1 MRGRLNTRAM
11 WAIVRRD
18 LRMLVASKPTL
29 IPMVLLPL
37 VVFAGLPLLAGL
49 APEAINLPV
58 ADLDRLTGS
67 LPAGVEAALPPDAGG
82 QLTVVLLA
90 YLLAP
95 VVLIVPVTLAVI
107 TAAGAIAGERERG
120 TLETLLLTPVSDRE
134 LFVAKTAGAWLPAV
148 ALTIVGAVAYQVIA
162 SLALADLGVRVFP
175 NLLWTLL
182 VLWVAPALAA
192 AALAAVVMVSA
203 RARTL
208 QDAMQVGGVL
218 ILPLVAVAVG
228 QATGTLALGATTV
241 TATGAV
247 MWLVA
252 AVLLRAGARSLRR
265 DRLATQ
271 L

>member
-1 MRGRLNTRAM
+1 MTSKLNIRAM

-18 LRMLVASKPTL
+18 LRMLAGSKPTV

-37 VVFAGLPLLAGL
+37 VIFAGLPVLAGL
-49 APEAINLPV
+49 APDAINLPV
-58 ADLDRLTGS
+58 GDLDRLTGA
-67 LPAGVEAALPPDAGG
+67 LPAELEAALPADADGR
-82 QLTVVLLA
+82 LTVVLLA

-107 TAAGAIAGERERG
+107 AAAGAIAGERERR
-120 TLETLLLTPVSDRE
+120 TLETLLLSPVPDRE
-134 LFVAKTAGAWLPAV
+134 LFLAKTAGAWLPAV
-148 ALTIVGAVAYQVIA
+148 ALTIVGAVVYQIIA
-162 SLALADLGVRVFP
+162 TVALSDLGVRIFP

-208 QDAMQVGGVL
+208 QDAMQLGGVL

-241 TATGAV
+241 AATGAA
-247 MWLVA
+247 MWIVA

-265 DRLATQ
+265 DRLATR